1 MASAKTD
8 LLSVPLAL
16 DAVGWGGVGDAF
28 LTADIPQVYVQGH
41 RTPSKPAKLSAAAW
55 LRGGSGDQFSALQ
68 RPKPHLPDTFDSPQ
82 CECLWISTATHR
94 GRQPHLPDRIATVA
108 GPQRHTWRTRLPHLP
123 DRNLAK
129 SLMQQ
134 RKSNFKVC
142 KTLKDSEDRDLT
154 YPQNPEPRGVRQVWQ
169 SR

>member
-68 RPKPHLPDTFDSPQ
+68 RPKPHLPDTLDSPPVRV
-82 CECLWISTATHR
+82 LVDIYRHTSRTATTLAGQDCHSCR
-94 GRQPHLPDRIATVA
+94 TAAPHLADAIATLA
-108 GPQRHTWRTRLPHLP
+108 GQ
-123 DRNLAK
+123 K
-129 SLMQQ
+129 S
-134 RKSNFKVC
+134 R
-142 KTLKDSEDRDLT
+142 
-154 YPQNPEPRGVRQVWQ
+154 
-169 SR
+169 